1 MGIKVIITGATGMV
15 GEGVLLTCLE
25 HPAVEK
31 VLTVSRK
38 PYPLSH
44 AKLKELLIP
53 DFLQLETVENQLAG
67 YDACF
72 FCAGVSAVGM
82 KEADYRRITFD
93 TTLHFADTLVRL
105 NPGMVFNYVSGQSTD
120 STEKG
125 RMMWARVKGAT
136 ENALMKLPFKDVY
149 NFRPGLMKPLPGQKN
164 LKPMFRILSALYPV
178 LHGIFPNSSSTLKEV
193 GLAMINSVTIGYEKP
208 ILEVRDIKQLAKKES

>member
-1 MGIKVIITGATGMV
+1 MGLKVIITGATGMV

-25 HPAVEK
+25 HPAVEH

-38 PYPLSH
+38 SYPLNH

-53 DFLQLETVENQLAG
+53 DFLQLEAFENQLAG

-82 KEADYRRITFD
+82 KEADYRRITYD
-93 TTLHFADTLVRL
+93 TTLHFAKTLAKL
-105 NPGMVFNYVSGQSTD
+105 NTNMVFDYVSGQSTD

-164 LKPMFRILSALYPV
+164 LKPMFKILSALYPIFHR
-178 LHGIFPNSSSTLKEV
+178 LFPNSSCTLKDV

-208 ILEVRDIKQLAKKES
+208 ILEVKDIKQLSKK

>member
-25 HPAVEK
+25 HPAVEL
-31 VLTVSRK
+31 VLSVSRK
-38 PYPLSH
+38 PNKLTH
-44 AKLKELLIP
+44 EKLKELIIP
-53 DFLQLETVENQLAG
+53 DFSQPGAAENQLAG

-82 KEADYRRITFD
+82 KEAEYRRITYD
-93 TTLHFADTLVRL
+93 TTLQFAGTLARL
-105 NPGMVFNYVSGQSTD
+105 NPNMVFNYVSGQSTD

-149 NFRPGLMKPLPGQKN
+149 NFRPGLMKPVPGQKN
-164 LKPMFRILSALYPV
+164 LKPFFKLLTALYPV
-178 LHGIFPNSSSTLKEV
+178 LHALFPNSSSTLKEV
-193 GLAMINSVTIGYEKP
+193 GLAMINTVTVGYEKQ
-208 ILEVRDIKQLAKKES
+208 ILEVKDIKQLAKK

>member
-25 HPAVEK
+25 HPAVEQ

-38 PYPLSH
+38 SYPLKN

-82 KEADYRRITFD
+82 KEADYRRVTYD
-93 TTLHFADTLVRL
+93 TTLHFAETLAKL
-105 NPGMVFNYVSGQSTD
+105 NPKM
-120 STEKG
+120 
-125 RMMWARVKGAT
+125 
-136 ENALMKLPFKDVY
+136 
-149 NFRPGLMKPLPGQKN
+149 
-164 LKPMFRILSALYPV
+164 
-178 LHGIFPNSSSTLKEV
+178 
-193 GLAMINSVTIGYEKP
+193 
-208 ILEVRDIKQLAKKES
+208 